1 MAADALIEATG
12 GGGLAGPV
20 TAAVVGVA
28 AAIAFVRV
36 ERHRGRSPDRE
47 FLARQS
53 RRADRTGVCSLR
65 GCFRDRR
72 GSVTGRLGAPIMYIM

>member
-47 FLARQS
+47 SWPGRVGALTAPESHFAAASVIVVAR
-53 RRADRTGVCSLR
+53 
-65 GCFRDRR
+65 
-72 GSVTGRLGAPIMYIM
+72 